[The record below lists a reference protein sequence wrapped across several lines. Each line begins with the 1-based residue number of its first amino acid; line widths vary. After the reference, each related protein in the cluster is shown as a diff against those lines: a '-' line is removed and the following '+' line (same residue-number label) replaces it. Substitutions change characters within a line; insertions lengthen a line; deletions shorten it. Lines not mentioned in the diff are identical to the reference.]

1 MIINLGVDDR
11 SLRLPRPDAAK
22 PLQSTR
28 AVSAVGNND

>member
-1 MIINLGVDDR
+1 MIGVR
-11 SLRLPRPDAAK
+11 GWSVTSVDAAK